1 METASLLREL
11 CEARGP
17 SGYEAEVR
25 GIVGRLFG
33 ENAHE
38 VRIDPMGNLIA
49 LRRGE
54 DEQEAAA
61 RSAPRPSLMLAGHL
75 DEIAL
80 IVTRVEKGFLGI
92 AQIGGFDPR
101 VLFGQEVIVHGRRE
115 LSGLIVSV
123 PPHFTDPSER
133 EKPVPL
139 EKLFVD
145 TGLPPEEVA
154 SAVRVGD
161 IVTLRARWNAL
172 AGGFASCKS
181 LDDRASVA
189 AVALCLEE
197 ISRRRHLWD
206 VYAVGTVQEEG
217 SGVGAVTSAYSIQP
231 TIAIAIDVTFGMQP
245 GLSATEAVKMDAG
258 PSLALGPNFH
268 PKIHDRLAAA
278 ARSLELPYQ
287 VETIPG
293 SSGTDAWA
301 IQVSRAGVPCALVGI
316 PIRSMHTPVETVCLR
331 DIERTARL
339 LAEFICR
346 LELSFAETL
355 VTRDALAPEGQA
367 AGPATT
373 ASTAATPPAAA
384 PTAAGNQGS

>member
-25 GIVGRLFG
+25 GIVGRRFG

-38 VRIDPMGNLIA
+38 VRVDSMGNLIA
-49 LRRGE
+49 LRRGDGAQGATE
-54 DEQEAAA
+54 H
-61 RSAPRPSLMLAGHL
+61 SAPRPSLMLAAHL

-80 IVTRVEKGFLGI
+80 IVTRAEKGFLGI

-161 IVTLRARWNAL
+161 IVTLRPRWNAL

-189 AVALCLEE
+189 AIALCLEE

-245 GLSATEAVKMDAG
+245 GLSTTEAVKMDAG

-268 PKIHDRLAAA
+268 AKIHDRLVAA

-316 PIRSMHTPVETVCLR
+316 PVRSMHTPVETVCLR

-355 VTRDALAPEGQA
+355 VTRDALAPESQPVG
-367 AGPATT
+367 
-373 ASTAATPPAAA
+373 PAAA
-384 PTAAGNQGS
+384 PPTAAAGEGS